1 MQERI
6 RWTEEEITTVVEGAA
21 KYMFDNRLVAPISVP
36 MAVRHAQQALPTERR
51 RLVTG
56 MHALTRVAERIERR
70 FDALTC
76 ASKQGSV
83 PAEPVEPPKPILA
96 EASLEQLLNTML
108 PKFVDMVADRVVE
121 KLSAKGLAVPNILR
135 QYMPG
140 GATEQ
145 HHAHA
150 HAPKKPEPKKPV
162 FMVVGLKNDQQHI
175 LERKFSKEV
184 TFKFYGKSLPK
195 NIGSATCDYAIGM
208 VGFLSH
214 PVDGLLVENFH
225 GRYFRLS
232 NGMTQLESKIHELCK
247 RYENTH

>member
-1 MQERI
+1 
-6 RWTEEEITTVVEGAA
+6 
-21 KYMFDNRLVAPISVP
+21 
-36 MAVRHAQQALPTERR
+36 
-51 RLVTG
+51 
-56 MHALTRVAERIERR
+56 MHALTRVEERIEKQL
-70 FDALTC
+70 LTLNT
-76 ASKQGSV
+76 AAKQA
-83 PAEPVEPPKPILA
+83 AEPVEPPKPILA

-121 KLSAKGLAVPNILR
+121 KLSAKGLAVPNNILR

-140 GATEQ
+140 GPTE
-145 HHAHA
+145 HHHA

-162 FMVVGLKNDQQHI
+162 FMIVGLKNDQAHI
-175 LERKFSKEV
+175 LERKLSKEV

-214 PVDGLLVENFH
+214 PIDGLLMENFQ

-232 NGMTQLESKIHELCK
+232 NGMTQLEAKIHELCK

>member
-21 KYMFDNRLVAPISVP
+21 KYMFDNRHVAPTSIP
-36 MAVRHAQQALPTERR
+36 TAVRYAQQALPAERR
-51 RLVTG
+51 RLITG
-56 MHALTRVAERIERR
+56 MHALTRVAERIEKQL
-70 FDALTC
+70 LTLNT
-76 ASKQGSV
+76 AAKQA
-83 PAEPVEPPKPILA
+83 AEPVEPPKPILA

-232 NGMTQLESKIHELCK
+232 NGMTQLEAKIHELCK

>member
-6 RWTEEEITTVVEGAA
+6 RWTEEEITTIVEGAA
-21 KYMFDNRLVAPISVP
+21 KYMFDNRHVAPTSIP
-36 MAVRHAQQALPTERR
+36 TAVRYAQQALPAERR
-51 RLVTG
+51 RLITG
-56 MHALTRVAERIERR
+56 MHALSRVEERIERR
-70 FDALTC
+70 LDELKGIGEQA
-76 ASKQGSV
+76 
-83 PAEPVEPPKPILA
+83 PAVEAEPPKPILA

-121 KLSAKGLAVPNILR
+121 KLSAKGLAVPNNILR

-140 GATEQ
+140 GAPEH

-214 PVDGLLVENFH
+214 PVDGQLVENFQ